1 MKIIEHNQGKQ
12 MKIIEHTQGSE
23 AWAQWRMS
31 GIGASEISVLTGSN
45 RYSTPMKLWEKKCGF
60 REEDKINPAMRH
72 GMDHEDIARQWL
84 NDNLGLALNPLCIED
99 EEKSH
104 YKASLDGFD
113 VDSKTLVEI
122 KCPVSEKV
130 LDNARNHQAFPQY
143 WLDQVQ
149 WQIMLCKPKRT
160 ILALWDYRY
169 DECITIELIR
179 LSDTQKVMQKKA
191 DEFWTQVVGG
201 TRPECKDDDYIE
213 VESEMI
219 EADLQSY
226 KEILAQEKVWSDKR
240 KVLKKEIEGYA
251 DGNSFTCSGFKIKKC
266 APRSSYNLDQMRID
280 GIDVDKYLK
289 KSETISYR
297 ITCPKD

>member
-1 MKIIEHNQGKQ
+1 

-130 LDNARNHQAFPQY
+130 LDNARNHQVFPQY

-149 WQIMLCKPKRT
+149 WQIMLCNPKRA
-160 ILALWDYRY
+160 ILAIWDS
-169 DECITIELIR
+169 ENAMCIMIEMYGDASRITKMRSAASDFWHLVQIGKPPEMTDKDYLTLEDPELHEHLLEYKDLTERIKTLNDRKKELKKTIE
-179 LSDTQKVMQKKA
+179 DFG
-191 DEFWTQVVGG
+191 D
-201 TRPECKDDDYIE
+201 
-213 VESEMI
+213 
-219 EADLQSY
+219 
-226 KEILAQEKVWSDKR
+226 
-240 KVLKKEIEGYA
+240 
-251 DGNSFTCSGFKIKKC
+251 DGNFKAFGFKVTRM
-266 APRSSYNLDQMRID
+266 ASSPSYDLEQMRMD
-280 GIDVDKYLK
+280 GVNVDKYLK
-289 KSETISYR
+289 KKEEIGYYR
-297 ITCPKD
+297 ITLPGKKD